1 MVEDSPYEFDNLE
14 SVDQLHSKPMAIVLK
29 KITSEQWSYF
39 YYAEPDT
46 DGFDG
51 FDVVWN
57 EIAPLIGICLINFSE
72 LENELEHSLYEM
84 ISLRS
89 DQLGMVI
96 TREMTFEQKMQAYV
110 DALRL
115 TNLENDSQHQSD
127 ISQLKTH
134 LKRAGEL
141 RNVIAHAKWPS
152 YTEEG
157 YVFSRIDTV
166 SSSTSELGLKY
177 YQLDKER
184 LENYRAYLG
193 GVANMVN
200 YIHSE
205 YFEK

>member
-14 SVDQLHSKPMAIVLK
+14 SVDQLRSKPMAIVLK

-96 TREMTFEQKMQAYV
+96 TREMTFEQKMQAYI

-115 TNLENDSQHQSD
+115 MNLKNDPQYQSD
-127 ISQLKTH
+127 VSQLKTH

-205 YFEK
+205 YFEQ